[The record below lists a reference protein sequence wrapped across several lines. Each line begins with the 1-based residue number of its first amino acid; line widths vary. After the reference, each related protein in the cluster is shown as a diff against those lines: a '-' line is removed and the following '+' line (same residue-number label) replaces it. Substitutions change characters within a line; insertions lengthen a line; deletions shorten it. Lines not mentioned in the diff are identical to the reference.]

1 MRRRA
6 GELLPIEVEIL
17 DAGLALARLGE
28 REFYGFAIAKA
39 LKDRDG
45 ARWLTAHGTLYKA
58 LARLERGGLL
68 ESHWEEPDIAAAD
81 GRPRRRLYHVTGA
94 GARAHAAVVDE
105 ARGGGRSWWPGWE
118 PA

>member
-1 MRRRA
+1 VRRRA
-6 GELLPIEVEIL
+6 GELLPIEVEIIE
-17 DAGLALARLGE
+17 AALALARSGE

-39 LKDRDG
+39 IKDSDG

-68 ESHWEEPDIAAAD
+68 ESCWEAPDEAAAE
-81 GRPRRRLYHVTGA
+81 GRPRRRLYRVTGA
-94 GARAHAAVVDE
+94 GAQAHAAAV
-105 ARGGGRSWWPGWE
+105 AAGRGASTSWRPGWE